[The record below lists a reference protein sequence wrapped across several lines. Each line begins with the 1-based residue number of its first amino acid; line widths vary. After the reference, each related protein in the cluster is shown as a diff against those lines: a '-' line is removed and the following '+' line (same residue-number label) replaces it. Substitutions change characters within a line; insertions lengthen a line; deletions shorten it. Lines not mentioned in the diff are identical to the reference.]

1 MNPVRAA
8 LFVLLLCMLGGAA
21 NAQSRNV
28 SAHSTWLA
36 GVQNAVFK
44 DTQRQFKTRYDG
56 SIWAKSC
63 KRPSLSSRL
72 GLNRRE
78 LHSYAFKT
86 LNARSDIAKITA
98 LEKSLLVNGVV
109 NMADAYIAGG
119 KGFVRA
125 SRQDCAIVL
134 KGLAREF
141 PQ

>member
-1 MNPVRAA
+1 MNPAGAA
-8 LFVLLLCMLGGAA
+8 LVVLLLSVLGGAA
-21 NAQSRNV
+21 NAQIQNL
-28 SAHSTWLA
+28 SARSTWLA
-36 GVQNAVFK
+36 GVQNAMFK

-78 LHSYAFKT
+78 LRSYAFKT
-86 LNARSDIAKITA
+86 LNAYSDIAKITA
-98 LEKSLLVNGVV
+98 LEKWILVNGVV